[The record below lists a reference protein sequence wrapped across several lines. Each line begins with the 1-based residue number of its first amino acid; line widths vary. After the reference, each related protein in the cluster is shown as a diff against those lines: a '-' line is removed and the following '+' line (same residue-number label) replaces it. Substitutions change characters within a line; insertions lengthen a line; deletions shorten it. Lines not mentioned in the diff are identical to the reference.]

1 VTALRLNL
9 SSRDNSS
16 FDHDEHD
23 MTSIYEAP
31 KLKKWPFF
39 LADVLLL
46 GTAIYL
52 IKAMP
57 AAGSP
62 WWMFFLVASVGLAA
76 WAATA
81 PFLAQHRA
89 DMKLAEA
96 RSLTTAVEQI
106 ANLRTLTNQISFAT
120 AQWQVV
126 KDEAS
131 KTVGSAKQIADQM
144 AAEAKAFSEFI
155 EKASDAEKAHLRL
168 EVDKLRRGETE
179 WVQVLVMMLDHVYA
193 LYLAGRR
200 SGQQNIIQQLS
211 AFQNACREVTRR
223 VGLIPFEGQPN
234 EAFNAKMHQ
243 LLDSTDSNK
252 LVSGKIGE
260 TLAPGYMFQGHLI
273 RAAVVAL
280 QASTAPPAEPELEF
294 SGTAS

>member
-1 VTALRLNL
+1 V
-9 SSRDNSS
+9 
-16 FDHDEHD
+16 
-23 MTSIYEAP
+23 M
-31 KLKKWPFF
+31 
-39 LADVLLL
+39 LL
-46 GTAIYL
+46 GTAIYI
-52 IKAMP
+52 IKTMP
-57 AAGSP
+57 ATGGP

-76 WAATA
+76 WAAIA
-81 PFLAQHRA
+81 PFLSQHRA
-89 DMKLAEA
+89 DMRLAEA

-144 AAEAKAFSEFI
+144 AAESKAFSEFI

-200 SGQQNIIQQLS
+200 SGQQNIIQQLG

-234 EAFNAKMHQ
+234 EGFNAKMHQ
-243 LLDSTDSNK
+243 LLDAADSNK
-252 LVSGKIGE
+252 SASGKISE
-260 TLAPGYMFQGHLI
+260 TLAPGYMFQGQLI
-273 RAAVVAL
+273 RTAVVAL
-280 QASTAPPAEPELEF
+280 QKPSEPPAEPELEF